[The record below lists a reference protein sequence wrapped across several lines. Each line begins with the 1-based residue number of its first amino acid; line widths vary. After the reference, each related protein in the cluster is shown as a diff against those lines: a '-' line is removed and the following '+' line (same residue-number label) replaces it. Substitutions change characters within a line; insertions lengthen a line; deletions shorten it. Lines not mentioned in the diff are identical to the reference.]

1 MPKAMPVIPIT
12 FAVFLDDEPAD
23 VTLNFADNTD
33 VVSTTRW
40 RVPTLADK
48 MLQTRAADSREF
60 ALLAAKGWRHYR
72 DTDCT
77 ATGGRFWQ
85 AHFLAILQLAKSSLR
100 ATIGSAKHPLP
111 RGVMVAQ
118 QILILFD
125 KVRVLAGQPL
135 RRTLP
140 RMKLLFSSLAMLLL
154 ATCAS
159 EPPPKPRPPQPLLT
173 DLDHGKTVLLVVGE
187 TVDLHL
193 ESNPTTGY
201 SWSSL
206 RLPEQKVVKQTH
218 HAYQGPESTL
228 LVGAGGKEHW
238 RFMAVAE
245 GKTGLDLLYRRAWEE
260 PQDSDQKLTIEF
272 VVTKAEK

>member
-1 MPKAMPVIPIT
+1 MTNLGMTVGFLLRFDMGYLHAWDQSAT
-12 FAVFLDDEPAD
+12 FGSKRISIRWFSDL
-23 VTLNFADNTD
+23 TLSLNFSQ
-33 VVSTTRW
+33 VQSL
-40 RVPTLADK
+40 PSQC
-48 MLQTRAADSREF
+48 LQLQSN
-60 ALLAAKGWRHYR
+60 
-72 DTDCT
+72 
-77 ATGGRFWQ
+77 GGEQFGQ
-85 AHFLAILQLAKSSLR
+85 AYFLAILQLAKSSLR
-100 ATIGSAKHPLP
+100 ATIRAAKHPLP

-135 RRTLP
+135 RRTLS
-140 RMKLLFSSLAMLLL
+140 RMKFLFSSLALLLL
-154 ATCAS
+154 AACAS

-173 DLDHGKTVLLVVGE
+173 ELDHGKTVHLVVGE

-245 GKTGLDLLYRRAWEE
+245 GKTGLDLLYRRAWED
-260 PQDSDQKLTIEF
+260 PQDTDQKLTIEF